1 MKKLLFVI
9 VVVALV
15 AGCTQANAT
24 KTPTPAAAPKKSSLG
39 GASAQGYVTP
49 VRRADLSFRTGGRVA
64 QVLVKE
70 GDPVK
75 AGQPLVKLQDAE
87 LKAALAS
94 AQADLKRLQ
103 AGSRAEEIA
112 AAQANLDVANGQVKA
127 AQNDVDKVKNGA
139 QQVADVAA
147 AQAQLAQAKTGV
159 DGSFVLGIPATPG
172 SDSFLY
178 LVAKGG
184 KPAAIWAGLQE
195 AQGELILTT
204 DMDQSTPIAELD
216 KLLPWCEQGYDVV
229 IGSRG
234 TAREGFSLVRR
245 AGSFVF
251 GTLRGLAL
259 LRGIADTQCGF
270 KLYRREVVQKY
281 FPYLEAICRSEKPRG
296 WKVTAFDIELLFLI
310 EKAGYKIKE
319 VVVDWCN
326 RDQSDTKSQT
336 NELARYVNESID
348 MARQV
353 VRVKLNQLKGLYDKV

>member
-1 MKKLLFVI
+1 MPSQMPMVSVVI
-9 VVVALV
+9 PCYNEAKNLER
-15 AGCTQANAT
+15 G
-24 KTPTPAAAPKKSSLG
+24 
-39 GASAQGYVTP
+39 
-49 VRRADLSFRTGGRVA
+49 
-64 QVLVKE
+64 VLDEVY
-70 GDPVK
+70 
-75 AGQPLVKLQDAE
+75 Q
-87 LKAALAS
+87 
-94 AQADLKRLQ
+94 
-103 AGSRAEEIA
+103 
-112 AAQANLDVANGQVKA
+112 
-127 AQNDVDKVKNGA
+127 
-139 QQVADVAA
+139 
-147 AQAQLAQAKTGV
+147 
-159 DGSFVLGIPATPG
+159 
-172 SDSFLY
+172 Y
-178 LVAKGG
+178 LVRQAYAWQVIIINDASTDRSQQLVQDSIGSKANFFLLDIPHGG

-259 LRGIADTQCGF
+259 LRDIADTQCGF
-270 KLYRREVVQKY
+270 KLYRREVVFKY
-281 FPYLEAICRSEKPRG
+281 FPYLEAISRSEKPRG

-348 MARQV
+348 MAQQV
-353 VRVKLNQLKGLYDKV
+353 IRVKLNQLKGLYDKV